1 MRAPSLPR
9 PSVKSPVDLPRNT
22 MDDVDPD
29 AALLVDVLKLA
40 TFVGAPLRGGVAE
53 PLGLAPTDLRIIL
66 ALGGDGELAG
76 HELSDLM
83 GVPPMNVSRALV
95 SLRAKD
101 LIEPVED
108 PHNRRRKPFRLSAQ
122 GQAMFAR
129 SVPAMAEMG
138 RQLFADFGARDR
150 AAFRRA

>member
-1 MRAPSLPR
+1 MSMRAPSLPR

-66 ALGGDGELAG
+66 ALG
-76 HELSDLM
+76 
-83 GVPPMNVSRALV
+83 
-95 SLRAKD
+95 
-101 LIEPVED
+101 
-108 PHNRRRKPFRLSAQ
+108 
-122 GQAMFAR
+122 
-129 SVPAMAEMG
+129 AMANWPDTNCPTSW
-138 RQLFADFGARDR
+138 AC
-150 AAFRRA
+150 RR